1 MTVDKDGS
9 LNRSLVIDQVPVPGG
24 GVVGLAHC
32 PGRNHIDGHGRRWSR
47 DLAADLA
54 AIRAWGAVMMIS
66 LIEAKEF
73 TSLGVEKL
81 GEAARAA
88 GLDWH
93 HLPIQDMHP
102 PDAAFEGAWRGT
114 TAALDRLFADQG
126 RLLLHCAG
134 GLGRAGTIAARI
146 LIERGIPAA
155 AAIETVRAARPGAI
169 ETAAQEAFL
178 AGL

>member
-1 MTVDKDGS
+1 MTVENDGG
-9 LNRSLVIDQVPVPGG
+9 LNRPLVIAQVAIPGG
-24 GVVGLAHC
+24 GVIGLAHC
-32 PGRNHIDGHGRRWSR
+32 PGRNHIDGQGRRWNR
-47 DLAADLA
+47 NLAADLA
-54 AIRAWGAVMMIS
+54 AIRAWGAVMLIS

-73 TSLGVEKL
+73 ASLGVGGL

-88 GLDWH
+88 GFDWH

-102 PDAAFEGAWRGT
+102 PDAAFEGNWRET
-114 TAALDRLFADQG
+114 TETIDRLFEKQG

-134 GLGRAGTIAARI
+134 GLGRTGTIAARI

-155 AAIETVRAARPGAI
+155 KAMETVRAARPGAI
-169 ETAAQEAFL
+169 ETTAQEAFL